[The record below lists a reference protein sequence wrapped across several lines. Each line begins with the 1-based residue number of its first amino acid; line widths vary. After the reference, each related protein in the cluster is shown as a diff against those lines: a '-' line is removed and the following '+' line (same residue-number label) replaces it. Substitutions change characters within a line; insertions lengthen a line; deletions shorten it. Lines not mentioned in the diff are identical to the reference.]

1 MGKAWQGMWQGEG
14 KEQRQQQRVMCQVD
28 LQLVILVT
36 KTQVF
41 RLNLYSPLT
50 SPPLP
55 SLSPSFSLT
64 SIVSLPLSL
73 LISLINYT
81 RIAFGFDAIL
91 INF

>member
-14 KEQRQQQRVMCQVD
+14 KEQRVMCQVD

-50 SPPLP
+50 SP
-55 SLSPSFSLT
+55 SP
-64 SIVSLPLSL
+64 LPLSL
-73 LISLINYT
+73 LSLSHSLSHCLSLSHQLHKN
-81 RIAFGFDAIL
+81 RI
-91 INF
+91 

>member
-1 MGKAWQGMWQGEG
+1 
-14 KEQRQQQRVMCQVD
+14 MCQVD

-50 SPPLP
+50 SPLPL

-73 LISLINYT
+73 LITLINYT
-81 RIAFGFDAIL
+81 RIAFDFDAIF